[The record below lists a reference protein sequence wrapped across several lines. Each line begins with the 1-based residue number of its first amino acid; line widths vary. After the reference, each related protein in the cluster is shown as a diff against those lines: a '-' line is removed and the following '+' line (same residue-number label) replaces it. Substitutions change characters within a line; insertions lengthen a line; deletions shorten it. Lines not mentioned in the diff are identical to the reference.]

1 MVEGKARG
9 VFRILNMDCAGC
21 TRTMLKTLYKL
32 DGVIDV
38 SFNYITDKVYVVYDP
53 ERVTMDDVKKA
64 VKKIGFKIIEF

>member
-9 VFRILNMDCAGC
+9 VFRILNMDCTSC
-21 TRTMLKTLYKL
+21 TRAISRTLYKL

-38 SFNYITDKVYVVYDP
+38 SFNYITDKIYVEYDP
-53 ERVTMDDVKKA
+53 EKVTMDDVKKA

>member
-9 VFRILNMDCAGC
+9 VFRILNMDCTSC
-21 TRTMLKTLYKL
+21 TRAISRTLYKL

-38 SFNYITDKVYVVYDP
+38 SFNYITDKIDVEYDP
-53 ERVTMDDVKKA
+53 EKVTMEDVKKA

>member
-9 VFRILNMDCAGC
+9 VFSILNMDCTSC
-21 TRTMLKTLYKL
+21 TRAISRTLYKL

-38 SFNYITDKVYVVYDP
+38 SFNYITDKIYVEYDP
-53 ERVTMDDVKKA
+53 EKVTMDDIKKA

>member
-9 VFRILNMDCAGC
+9 VFRILNMDCTSC
-21 TRTMLKTLYKL
+21 TRAISRTLYKL

-38 SFNYITDKVYVVYDP
+38 SFNYISDKIYVEYDP
-53 ERVTMDDVKKA
+53 EKVTMDDIKKA

>member
-9 VFRILNMDCAGC
+9 VFRILNIDCAGC
-21 TRTMLKTLYKL
+21 TKAISKTLYKL

-38 SFNYITDKVYVVYDP
+38 SFNYITDKVYVEYDP

-64 VKKIGFKIIEF
+64 VKKIGFQIIEF

>member
-9 VFRILNMDCAGC
+9 VFRILNMDCTSC
-21 TRTMLKTLYKL
+21 TRAISRTLYKL

-38 SFNYITDKVYVVYDP
+38 SFNYITDKIYVEYDP
-53 ERVTMDDVKKA
+53 EKVTMDDVKKT